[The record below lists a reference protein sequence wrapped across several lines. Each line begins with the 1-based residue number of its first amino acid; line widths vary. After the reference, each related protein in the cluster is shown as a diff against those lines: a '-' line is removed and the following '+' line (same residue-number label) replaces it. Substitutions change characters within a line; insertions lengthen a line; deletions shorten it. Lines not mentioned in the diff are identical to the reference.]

1 MRCGHIY
8 GGCKPMKIHS
18 SSLMPFAFY
27 MTSFV
32 WLIST
37 GLLAWGLFVNGTTPP
52 PVFFIWNLFG
62 VYLLFCFYKFRIV
75 KSDNSK
81 FYISNML
88 TFKEEVI
95 ERSDVV
101 EEKIIFILSI
111 IGPTTKVL
119 IYLNK
124 KGTTKKIWYAKKIGL
139 T

>member
-1 MRCGHIY
+1 
-8 GGCKPMKIHS
+8 
-18 SSLMPFAFY
+18 MPFAFY

-52 PVFFIWNLFG
+52 PVFFIYSLFG

-81 FYISNML
+81 FYLSNML

-111 IGPTTKVL
+111 IGPTTMGL
-119 IYLNK
+119 IYLDK